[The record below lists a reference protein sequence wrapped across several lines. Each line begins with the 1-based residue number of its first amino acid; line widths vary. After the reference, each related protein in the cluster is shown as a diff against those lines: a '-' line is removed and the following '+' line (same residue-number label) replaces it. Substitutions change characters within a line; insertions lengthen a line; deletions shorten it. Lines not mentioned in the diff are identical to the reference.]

1 MAEITIVKGE
11 EFKIAVRGEI
21 TKKDLFIEQYKRAA
35 ETLDKI
41 VGSSVKGK
49 DKENEKEN
57 SWESQDFENNIIA
70 FCGERGEG
78 KSSVMMS
85 FVNAVY
91 KNRNNEIFS
100 NCKNISGTY
109 FAEPILIDP
118 SLFDDVHN
126 ILDIV
131 LAKIFRNFYDCYNRD
146 NQCADEQTR
155 EKLLDRFQRVYRYVS
170 LINNQKQML
179 DDEFDYEGNISKL
192 TKLGES
198 TKLKEELVDLIK
210 DYLQFMNKS
219 QGKQQL
225 IIAIDDLDL
234 CSANAYKMAEQ
245 IRKYLIIPNVCI
257 VISVKIDQLEL
268 CVREKKL
275 EEFKMMYQNR
285 DDEIYAQLN
294 KEVQIMAERYVSKL
308 IPRQR
313 RIYLPKVQRFEDVRI
328 IYKEKDSNDNIMD
341 SWNIRGAEE
350 KENSGEKAEL
360 NREDSNRAG
369 CQNRSFAFS
378 MLDLIYERTGMRF
391 WPEEDGSSYLLPNN
405 LRDMISWVLIIS
417 EMKKPNDAAGG
428 KSDNIYLEN
437 IEKLE
442 NYFVGEWAGDS
453 LKSYAGMTLQEIGRM
468 DDFHLHMVV
477 QGTMNKIYRELYP
490 AYISPYPNYQLE
502 RPDTFFQV
510 MGYFET
516 INRNEAS
523 IGKEAYIYRLRA
535 LYTIRIHKLL
545 RNHQYHELTEFLN
558 GYIWGPAFF
567 GLFPAHFDTNIDR
580 SRFFI
585 KTVDSFD
592 LILRGI
598 SQLEGARLFTLTRGR
613 YYASQIARTDERN
626 SYLNA
631 WIVLGLFS
639 NIAYNN
645 NNGMYTL
652 SFNGKIISDNNVI
665 WDTIQIS
672 LENYLVA
679 LCDLDMLY
687 DKINLQKLG
696 VEREEYKEFINVLL
710 EKNQDSI
717 QYARTIVANMDLLVG
732 LREFCFKY
740 RDYRYSTSDGEDRT
754 GKLVFRFLKNIEE
767 YMKQYGIKIEA
778 EKLNHFV
785 LKDNQEI
792 YVSQLYAALFTL
804 STQNV
809 GLQEQLG
816 KEQEQADLM
825 EKFRKRIT
833 DIPKRWS
840 HEEIKASSYLRT
852 QTVGNARINLE
863 KLALGIQ
870 RYLGENK
877 KPPEFLDVEGLC
889 ELYGNVIKMCFE
901 DENEKLNLD
910 MYNEYKRLVKVQD
923 EMMAGAE

>member
-41 VGSSVKGK
+41 VGSSAEDKDK
-49 DKENEKEN
+49 DKEKEN
-57 SWESQDFENNIIA
+57 AWKSQDFENNIIA

-78 KSSVMMS
+78 KSSAMMS

-131 LAKIFRNFYDCYNRD
+131 LARIFRNFYDCYNHD

-308 IPRQR
+308 VPRQR

-405 LRDMISWVLIIS
+405 LRDMISWILIIS
-417 EMKKPNDAAGG
+417 EMKKPDDAAGE
-428 KSDNIYLEN
+428 KRDNIYLEN
-437 IEKLE
+437 IGKLE

-453 LKSYAGMTLQEIGRM
+453 LKSYAGVTLQEIGSM

-477 QGTMNKIYRELYP
+477 QRTMNKIYRELYP
-490 AYISPYPNYQLE
+490 AYISPYPGYQLE

-516 INRNEAS
+516 INKNEAS

-545 RNHQYHELTEFLN
+545 RNHQYHDLTEFLN
-558 GYIWGPAFF
+558 GYIWGLSFYGMF
-567 GLFPAHFDTNIDR
+567 SKGSSTNVDR
-580 SRFFI
+580 SRFFV
-585 KTVDSFD
+585 KTVDSFNM
-592 LILRGI
+592 ILKEI
-598 SQLEGARLFTLTRGR
+598 SKIEGARLFTLTRGR
-613 YYASQIARTDERN
+613 YYASHIAGNEKN

-631 WIVLGLFS
+631 WIGLGLFS

-645 NNGMYTL
+645 NGMYTL
-652 SFNGKIISDNNVI
+652 SFNGEIISDNNVI
-665 WDTIQIS
+665 SNDIQIS
-672 LENYLVA
+672 IENYLVA

-687 DKINLQKLG
+687 DKINLQQLG
-696 VEREEYKEFINVLL
+696 VKREDYKKVINDVQ

-732 LREFCFKY
+732 LKDFCHKNY
-740 RDYRYSTSDGEDRT
+740 DYKEKTAGSEDRT
-754 GKLVFRFLKNIEE
+754 EKLVFRFLKNIEE

-778 EKLNHFV
+778 EKLDYFV
-785 LKDNQEI
+785 LGDNQEI
-792 YVSQLYAALFTL
+792 YVSQLYAKLFTL

-825 EKFRKRIT
+825 EKFRKKIT
-833 DIPKRWS
+833 EIPDKWS
-840 HEEIKASSYLRT
+840 YGKDKASSYL
-852 QTVGNARINLE
+852 QNQSAKNARINLDR
-863 KLALGIQ
+863 LALRIQ

-877 KPPEFLDVEGLC
+877 KQPEFLDVEGLC
-889 ELYGNVIKMCFE
+889 ELYGNVIKMCYE